1 MKQKILEYEGKRYAV
16 VSDCEGDECQRC
28 ALREKCKSQPG
39 TLCKDKLGLTYVETH
54 QHRFEELTDDVLTE
68 QKMCDEYQERTKT
81 AGERAID
88 IALCLVILLA
98 AQLIGGKTYSNFF
111 VACAGGLLYM
121 LLSALQAVW
130 QGAAMWWF
138 KNHHADDF
146 PTDYPEWIGGTAWV
160 FFYTKMA
167 VITAAVVYIVYSFLM
182 LL

>member
-1 MKQKILEYEGKRYAV
+1 MKPKILEYEGKRYAFV
-16 VSDCEGDECQRC
+16 GDNNGNECSRC
-28 ALREKCKSQPG
+28 ALSDKCYNQAG
-39 TLCKDKLGLTYVETH
+39 AICQDKLGLTYVETH

-81 AGERAID
+81 AVDRAND
-88 IALCLVILLA
+88 IAWCLVILLA